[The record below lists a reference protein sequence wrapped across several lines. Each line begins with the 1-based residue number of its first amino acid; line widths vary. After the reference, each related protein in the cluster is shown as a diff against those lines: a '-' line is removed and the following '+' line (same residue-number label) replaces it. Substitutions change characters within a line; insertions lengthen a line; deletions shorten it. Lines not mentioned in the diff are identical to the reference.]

1 MVNFKYNKLMTK
13 KVVKTEKYTI
23 LVCDDDQLIV
33 NSLALH
39 LQKEGY
45 KVLKAYNGIEGLKVL
60 EEEEVHLVLL
70 DVMMPQL
77 DGLSTTLKIRQE
89 KNIPIIILSAKS
101 EDIDKIA
108 GLNLGADD
116 YISKPFNTLEL
127 LARVK
132 SQIRRYVT
140 LGAMEQK
147 PQMLSTGGLSV
158 DTQSGTVYL
167 DGEVVR
173 LTPTEYKIL
182 VYLMSNMGQVLSMHQ
197 IYENVWHD
205 TPYAPENTVAV
216 HIRRLREKIEIN
228 PKEPK
233 YIRVVWG
240 SGYMVEKSSI

>member
-1 MVNFKYNKLMTK
+1 M
-13 KVVKTEKYTI
+13 YTV
-23 LVCDDDQLIV
+23 LVCDDDQCIV

-39 LQKEGY
+39 LQREGY
-45 KVLKAYNGIEGLKVL
+45 RVLKAYNGIEALDIIKK
-60 EEEEVHLVLL
+60 EDVHLVLL
-70 DVMMPQL
+70 DIMMPQL

-132 SQIRRYVT
+132 SHIRRYT
-140 LGAMEQK
+140 SLGAMDKQTEL
-147 PQMLSTGGLSV
+147 LSTGGLSV
-158 DTQSGTVYL
+158 DTKAGNVYL
-167 DGEVVR
+167 DGEIVR

-182 VYLMSNMGQVLSMHQ
+182 VYLMSHMGQVLSMHQ

-233 YIRVVWG
+233 YIKVVWG
-240 SGYMVEKSSI
+240 SGYMVEKNSI

>member
-1 MVNFKYNKLMTK
+1 M
-13 KVVKTEKYTI
+13 YTI

-45 KVLKAYNGIEGLKVL
+45 RILKAYNGL
-60 EEEEVHLVLL
+60 EALDIVRKEDVHLILL
-70 DVMMPQL
+70 DIMMPQL
-77 DGLSTTLKIRQE
+77 DGLSATLKIRQE

-101 EDIDKIA
+101 EDIDKIT

-116 YISKPFNTLEL
+116 YIAKPFNTLEL

-132 SQIRRYVT
+132 SQLRRYT
-140 LGAMEQK
+140 SLGAMEQK
-147 PQMLSTGGLSV
+147 SQTLSTGGLSV

-167 DGEVVR
+167 DGEIVR

-182 VYLMSNMGQVLSMHQ
+182 VYLMSHMGQVLSMHQ

-233 YIRVVWG
+233 YIKVVWG
-240 SGYMVEKSSI
+240 SGYMVEKSSL